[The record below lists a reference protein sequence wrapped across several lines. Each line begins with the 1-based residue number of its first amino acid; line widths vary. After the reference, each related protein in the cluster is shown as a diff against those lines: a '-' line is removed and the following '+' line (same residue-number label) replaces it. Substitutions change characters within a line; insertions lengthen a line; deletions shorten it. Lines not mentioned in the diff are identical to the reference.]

1 MKLSNSYFFTLK
13 ENVKDEES
21 LSANLLVRAG
31 MIKKAGSG
39 IYTFLPLGL
48 KVLTKIQ
55 GIVRKE
61 MNNIDSQE
69 LLMPSLLPEEVYVN
83 SGRREVFGNDMF
95 GLSDRFDRKYVLG
108 PTHEEMFVNVAKD
121 VIKSYK
127 DMPLS
132 LYQMA
137 NKYRDEPRSRYG
149 LIRTR
154 EFIMKDAYTFDRN
167 LDDLDVAYHK
177 MFDAYKKIFD
187 QIGLDYRIVKASTG
201 AMGGL
206 LSEEFQAVCDI
217 GEDVLV
223 LCDNCNLAT
232 NIEICECNSKEESN
246 EKELDHE
253 LVETKGTRTIEEICN
268 FLNIDSKITV
278 KTLIYKADDKFY
290 ACLVR
295 GDREVNELKLS
306 RLLGVNE
313 VVLALPE
320 EDEKITKAEVGFA
333 GPIGLDIPVIV
344 DLEVSGMKNF
354 IVGANKTDYHYKNV
368 NLRDFE
374 VYKIADI
381 RNVCED
387 DNCPVCGSKL
397 TFKKGIE
404 VGNTFKLGTKYCE
417 SLNLQYSDENNSLN
431 YPYMGCYGIG
441 IARILSAY
449 IEQNNDE
456 DGIIFNKSI
465 APYDV
470 HIVVVNIKDENQMN
484 LANSLYNSLTD
495 KGLDVIMDDRDERV
509 GVKFNDADLI
519 GMPIRITVGRDAVD
533 NKIEVKYRRTKETNI
548 IEVSEL
554 DNFL

>member
-177 MFDAYKKIFD
+177 MFGAYKKIFD

-223 LCDNCNLAT
+223 LCDNCDLAT

-268 FLNIDSKITV
+268 FLNINSKITV

-533 NKIEVKYRRTKETNI
+533 NKIEVKDRRTKETNI

>member
-223 LCDNCNLAT
+223 LCDNCDLAT

-268 FLNIDSKITV
+268 FLNINSKITV

-533 NKIEVKYRRTKETNI
+533 NKIEVKDRRTKETNI